1 MCVHGKRQQ
10 PNHDE
15 IERIINDT
23 HSIIWKCPE
32 CNPGSGFIVQCGT
45 SISIDIPIKCVP
57 CVKGVNYSNTQD
69 HSTCKSCR
77 NCAKHENKRGECTS
91 DEDTTECLGTCHK
104 GFYMDKITGE
114 CHPCSDCCNN
124 VTTKRHH
131 EEQCEDSGLPRNQ
144 QCRQSNYKCPHPTMT
159 SPRLPNNQD
168 DEQGRQGTSKI
179 ALIITGIFFVLSIV
193 FIVFFLFLWRC
204 YGWEQVKSFITKCC
218 CCCCQVVL
226 PTEVNTVDFCASD
239 HFNERDLEAA
249 HGTDSGSHLTESGDV
264 LTNLSSLPAGD
275 YNC

>member
-1 MCVHGKRQQ
+1 MHGKRQQ
-10 PNHDE
+10 PSHDE
-15 IERIINDT
+15 IERIVNDT

-32 CNPGSGFIVQCGT
+32 CHPGSGLIVQCGT

-57 CVKGVNYSNTQD
+57 CVKWVNYSNTQD

-77 NCAKHENKRGECTS
+77 NCAKHENKRGECTPE
-91 DEDTTECLGTCHK
+91 EDTTECLGTCHK

-144 QCRQSNYKCPHPTMT
+144 QCRKSNYKCPHPTMT
-159 SPRLPNNQD
+159 SPRLSDNQD
-168 DEQGRQGTSKI
+168 DEPGSQGALTI
-179 ALIITGIFFVLSIV
+179 ALISIGV
-193 FIVFFLFLWRC
+193 FLFLLIVLLLFIWRC
-204 YGWEQVKSFITKCC
+204 YGWGQVKSFLTKCC
-218 CCCCQVVL
+218 CCQLVL
-226 PTEVNTVDFCASD
+226 PAEGNSVDFRVSD
-239 HFNERDLEAA
+239 HCSESDLEAA
-249 HGTDSGSHLTESGDV
+249 HSTVSGSHLTENEDV